1 MTRDGD
7 QAAGTLARAGRRVP
21 AWARTVRVRLAL
33 TYSALLFAVA
43 ALLLGGVYL
52 ALSRSIQSRPLDP
65 VTVKKFERGPG
76 GTVRYRPGGDF
87 QAADIADVQEY
98 VNYSTLET
106 LRTYS
111 VIGLAALFVLSLVIG
126 WWVAGRALR
135 PVGAI
140 TASARE
146 ISATDLS
153 RRIPETGPDDELRT
167 LTGTINGM
175 LDRIEA
181 AFTAQRDL
189 VDDVSHELRNPVAVV
204 QSNVDAV
211 LARDDVTAQERARA
225 AAVVHRA
232 TGRMTRLLEDLLA
245 MARVRSGAF
254 VEQQVDLSL
263 LARQTV
269 EEARVLATERGLRLT
284 LRLDPGPV
292 VIADAQALSRAIGN
306 LLSNAVRLAPGAS
319 EVTVASGSRSGW
331 AWLAVRDEGPG
342 IAEEDRGWVFDR
354 FGRPPESTGRTGGH
368 GLGLAIA
375 RQVVEAHEGRIALFS
390 ELGVGSTFVLWLPDR
405 ALAGSRDRTEAVPA
419 GDPLGRR

>member
-7 QAAGTLARAGRRVP
+7 QAAGALARAGRRVP

-52 ALSRSIQSRPLDP
+52 ALSRSIESRPLDP

-225 AAVVHRA
+225 AAVVNRA

-245 MARVRSGAF
+245 TARVRSGAF

-269 EEARVLATERGLRLT
+269 EEARVLATERGLRLA

-306 LLSNAVRLAPGAS
+306 LLSNAVRLAPGGS
-319 EVTVASGSRSGW
+319 EVTVASGSSSGW

-354 FGRPPESTGRTGGH
+354 FGRPPEPNGRTGGH

-405 ALAGSRDRTEAVPA
+405 ALAGSRERTDAVPA

>member
-1 MTRDGD
+1 M
-7 QAAGTLARAGRRVP
+7 
-21 AWARTVRVRLAL
+21 RVRLAL

-52 ALSRSIQSRPLDP
+52 ALSSSIESRPLDP
-65 VTVKKFERGPG
+65 VTVKKFEKGPG

-87 QAADIADVQEY
+87 QAADIDDVQEY

-111 VIGLAALFVLSLVIG
+111 VIGLAVLFVLSLVIG

-211 LARDDVTAQERARA
+211 LARDDVTSEERAQA

-245 MARVRSGAF
+245 TARSRSGAF
-254 VEQQVDLSL
+254 VDQQVDLSL

-269 EEARVLATERGLRLT
+269 EEARVLATERGLRLDPAP
-284 LRLDPGPV
+284 RPGAGRHRRRPGPV
-292 VIADAQALSRAIGN
+292 AGHRQPPVECRAPRTG
-306 LLSNAVRLAPGAS
+306 GS
-319 EVTVASGSRSGW
+319 EVTVASGSRNGW

-354 FGRPPESTGRTGGH
+354 FGRPPESSGRTGGH
-368 GLGLAIA
+368 GLGLAIV
-375 RQVVEAHEGRIALFS
+375 RQVVEAHEGRVALFS

-405 ALAGSRDRTEAVPA
+405 ALAGSRERAEAAPA

>member
-1 MTRDGD
+1 MTRVAEGGDGV
-7 QAAGTLARAGRRVP
+7 LARAGGRLP
-21 AWARTVRVRLAL
+21 AWFRTVRVRLAL
-33 TYSALLFAVA
+33 TYSALLFAAA

-52 ALSRSIQSRPLDP
+52 AVSSSIESRPLDP
-65 VTVKKFERGPG
+65 VTVKKFEKGPG

-87 QAADIADVQEY
+87 QAADLDDVQEY

-111 VIGLAALFVLSLVIG
+111 VIGLAVLFVLSLVIG

-167 LTGTINGM
+167 LTSTINGM

-211 LARDDVTAQERARA
+211 LARDDVTAEERAQA
-225 AAVVHRA
+225 AVVVHRA

-245 MARVRSGAF
+245 TARSRSVAF
-254 VEQQVDLSL
+254 VDQQVDLSL
-263 LARQTV
+263 LARQSV
-269 EEARVLATERGLRLT
+269 EEVRVLATERGLRLR
-284 LRLDPGPV
+284 LRLEPGPV

-306 LLSNAVRLAPGAS
+306 LLSNA
-319 EVTVASGSRSGW
+319 
-331 AWLAVRDEGPG
+331 AV
-342 IAEEDRGWVFDR
+342 
-354 FGRPPESTGRTGGH
+354 SYTHLT
-368 GLGLAIA
+368 
-375 RQVVEAHEGRIALFS
+375 
-390 ELGVGSTFVLWLPDR
+390 LPTIC
-405 ALAGSRDRTEAVPA
+405 SV
-419 GDPLGRR
+419 

>member
-1 MTRDGD
+1 MSTVVNQLRDT
-7 QAAGTLARAGRRVP
+7 ASRLGRRVP
-21 AWARTVRVRLAL
+21 AWARTVRVRIAL

-52 ALSRSIQSRPLDP
+52 ALSSSIEARPLDP
-65 VTVKKFERGPG
+65 VTVQKFEKGTG
-76 GTVRYRPGGDF
+76 GTVKYKPGGDF
-87 QAADIADVQEY
+87 QAADITDVQEY

-111 VIGLAALFVLSLVIG
+111 VIGLGALFVLSLVIG
-126 WWVAGRALR
+126 WWVAGRVLR

-140 TASARE
+140 TATARE

-153 RRIPETGPDDELRT
+153 RRIPETGPEDELRT
-167 LTGTINGM
+167 LTATINGM
-175 LDRIEA
+175 LARIEA
-181 AFTAQRDL
+181 AFTAQREL

-211 LARDDVTAQERARA
+211 LARDDVTAQERAQA
-225 AAVVHRA
+225 AAVVSRA

-245 MARVRSGAF
+245 TARSRSGAF
-254 VEQQVDLSL
+254 VDQQVDLSR

-269 EEARVLATERGLRLT
+269 EDARVLADERGLRLT

-292 VIADAQALSRAIGN
+292 VIADAQALARAIGN
-306 LLSNAVRLAPGAS
+306 LLSNAVRLAPGGS
-319 EVTVASGSRSGW
+319 EVTVASGSRDGW

-342 IAEEDRGWVFDR
+342 IAEEDRERVFDR
-354 FGRPPESTGRTGGH
+354 FGRPPAPTDTGGH

-390 ELGVGSTFVLWLPDR
+390 EVRVGSTFVLWLPDR
-405 ALAGSRDRTEAVPA
+405 ALAGSRERAEAPPA

>member
-1 MTRDGD
+1 MTREAEGPDG
-7 QAAGTLARAGRRVP
+7 ALSRAGRRLP

-52 ALSRSIQSRPLDP
+52 ALSSSIESRPLDP

-87 QAADIADVQEY
+87 QAADIDDVQEY
-98 VNYSTLET
+98 VNHSTLES

-111 VIGLAALFVLSLVIG
+111 VIGLGVLFVLSLVIG

-153 RRIPETGPDDELRT
+153 RRIPETGPDDELR
-167 LTGTINGM
+167 
-175 LDRIEA
+175 
-181 AFTAQRDL
+181 
-189 VDDVSHELRNPVAVV
+189 NPVAVV

-211 LARDDVTAQERARA
+211 LARDDVTSEERAQA
-225 AAVVHRA
+225 AVVVHRA

-245 MARVRSGAF
+245 TARSRSVAF
-254 VEQQVDLSL
+254 VDQPVDLSL

-269 EEARVLATERGLRLT
+269 EEVRVLATERGLRLR

-306 LLSNAVRLAPGAS
+306 LLSNAVRLAPGGS
-319 EVTVASGSRSGW
+319 EVTIASGSRDGW

-342 IAEEDRGWVFDR
+342 IAEEDRVRVFDR
-354 FGRPPESTGRTGGH
+354 FGRPPEAPETGGH

-405 ALAGSRDRTEAVPA
+405 ALAGSRERADAAPT

>member
-1 MTRDGD
+1 MSRTVDPLRRS
-7 QAAGTLARAGRRVP
+7 ASRLGRRLP
-21 AWARTVRVRLAL
+21 AWARTVRVRIAL

-52 ALSRSIQSRPLDP
+52 ALSSSIEARPLDP
-65 VTVKKFERGPG
+65 VTVQKFEKGSG
-76 GTVRYRPGGDF
+76 GTVKYRPGGDF
-87 QAADIADVQEY
+87 QAADITDVQEY

-111 VIGLAALFVLSLVIG
+111 VIGLAVLFVMSLVIG
-126 WWVAGRALR
+126 WWVAGRVLR

-153 RRIPETGPDDELRT
+153 RRIPETGPEDELRT
-167 LTGTINGM
+167 LTATINGM
-175 LDRIEA
+175 LERIEV
-181 AFTAQRDL
+181 AFTAQREL

-211 LARDDVTAQERARA
+211 LARDDVTAQERAQA
-225 AAVVHRA
+225 AAVVTRA

-245 MARVRSGAF
+245 TARSRSGAF
-254 VEQQVDLSL
+254 VDQQVDLSR
-263 LARQTV
+263 LARQAV
-269 EEARVLATERGLRLT
+269 EDVRVLADDRGLRLT

-306 LLSNAVRLAPGAS
+306 LLSNAVRLAPGGS
-319 EVTVASGSRSGW
+319 EVTVASGSRDGW

-342 IAEEDRGWVFDR
+342 IAEEDRERVFDR
-354 FGRPPESTGRTGGH
+354 FGRPPAPGDNGGH

-390 ELGVGSTFVLWLPDR
+390 EVRVGSTFVLWLPDR
-405 ALAGSRDRTEAVPA
+405 ALAGSRERAEAPPP